1 MFDLVHKKRMNKVIN
16 ITYKI
21 KKDRCVKTKEINN
34 DELCI
39 YERVHVQVSSK
50 HTLGFTEKVSA

>member
-21 KKDRCVKTKEINN
+21 KKDRCVKTKEI
-34 DELCI
+34 
-39 YERVHVQVSSK
+39 SSK